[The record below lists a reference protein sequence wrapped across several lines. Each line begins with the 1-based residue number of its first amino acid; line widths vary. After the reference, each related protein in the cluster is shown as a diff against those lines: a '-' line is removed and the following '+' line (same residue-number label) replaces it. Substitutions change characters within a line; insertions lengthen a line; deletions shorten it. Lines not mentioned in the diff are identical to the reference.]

1 LNLTFLLSVAVVP
14 LQIKSN
20 VAIASAVTSYS
31 RIHMIPFILHT
42 GTVYT
47 DTDSIFTEDELP
59 SHLTSKELGYMKD
72 ELDGQYIEEGYF
84 LDIKKYGYYYYDK
97 SYFLCK

>member
-1 LNLTFLLSVAVVP
+1 
-14 LQIKSN
+14 
-20 VAIASAVTSYS
+20 
-31 RIHMIPFILHT
+31 MIPFILHT